1 MWSGR
6 GTQRG
11 LALPAEA
18 RDGPHRAELVRSTHV
33 KRVRPPA
40 SLLRERREQDLLSGG
55 SGRVLTIQNHDTEAS
70 SRLCRD
76 MALS

>member
-11 LALPAEA
+11 LATPAEA
-18 RDGPHRAELVRSTHV
+18 RDGPQLVPSTHV

-40 SLLRERREQDLLSGG
+40 SLLREKREQDLLSGG